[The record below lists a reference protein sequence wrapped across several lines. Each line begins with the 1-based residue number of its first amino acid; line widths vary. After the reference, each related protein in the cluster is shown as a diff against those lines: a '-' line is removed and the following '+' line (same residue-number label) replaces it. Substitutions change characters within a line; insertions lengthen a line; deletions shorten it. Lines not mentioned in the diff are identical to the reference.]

1 VSTDEFSLYD
11 AAYVLGAL
19 SPADRRE
26 FEEHLKVC
34 ASCAS
39 SVSELAGLPGLM
51 SRVSLDQL
59 TEEAE
64 PLPETLLPSLART
77 VRRERRKRRLVVG
90 ATAAAAACVL
100 TVGAVAITRAESPVR
115 PPVTSSAPS
124 ASSTAN
130 MVMTAVAPSPVTAS
144 ARLVDMAWGTAIDLT
159 CNYRTNGF
167 YPAGGTPY
175 AMVVIDRSG
184 AVQQVATWNALP
196 NREVTVT
203 GASSRTRQDITAVE
217 IRTLLGQTI
226 LRLSTSAGLE
236 TPG

>member
-226 LRLSTSAGLE
+226 LRLST
-236 TPG
+236 

>member
-1 VSTDEFSLYD
+1 MSTDEFSLYD

-203 GASSRTRQDITAVE
+203 GASSWTRQDITAVE

-226 LRLSTSAGLE
+226 LRLST
-236 TPG
+236 

>member
-64 PLPETLLPSLART
+64 SLPETLLPSLART
-77 VRRERRKRRLVVG
+77 VRRESRKRRLAVG
-90 ATAAAAACVL
+90 AAAAAAACVL

-124 ASSTAN
+124 ASRTAN
-130 MVMTAVAPSPVTAS
+130 RVMTAVAPSPVTAS
-144 ARLVDMAWGTAIDLT
+144 ARLIDMAWGTAIDLT

-167 YPAGGTPY
+167 YPTGGTPY
-175 AMVVIDRSG
+175 ALVVIDRSG
-184 AVQQVATWNALP
+184 GVQQVATWNALP

-217 IRTLLGQTI
+217 IRTLSGQTI
-226 LRLSTSAGLE
+226 LRLST
-236 TPG
+236 